1 MGNQWETRGPIATSS
16 DVVTLSKCK
25 CSFVAFWFPCKAVA
39 GFCSMMLMEETDHEM
54 IAGKKS
60 IYIYLFIY
68 LWKIYYIYIY
78 ACRVSAHALLCNAP
92 CHVPGRSSPK
102 HIVLLTLA

>member
-1 MGNQWETRGPIATSS
+1 MGNPGPIATSS

-54 IAGKKS
+54 IAGKKY
-60 IYIYLFIY
+60 IYIYVFIY
-68 LWKIYYIYIY
+68 GNIYIYIY

-92 CHVPGRSSPK
+92 CHVPGRSSSK